1 MNKKLPTTG
10 ITNELKGSS
19 VFFQPSPAE
28 NEPKTENE
36 RPQIVQMRKISPAD
50 PVTEPIHHD
59 TMQPRHRD
67 TTTPSNHDGGQPPRK
82 DAVAAPNLDEIRK
95 AVKQLGKDAAT
106 HRFTAEE
113 KGALAD
119 IVYTYA
125 RQGLRTS
132 ENEITRIGV
141 NWLLQDYHQ
150 NGGIS
155 VLARMLEELHR

>member
-1 MNKKLPTTG
+1 
-10 ITNELKGSS
+10 
-19 VFFQPSPAE
+19 
-28 NEPKTENE
+28 
-36 RPQIVQMRKISPAD
+36 
-50 PVTEPIHHD
+50 
-59 TMQPRHRD
+59 MQPRHRD

-119 IVYTYA
+119 IVYTY
-125 RQGLRTS
+125 
-132 ENEITRIGV
+132 V